1 MSKLGSVVAL
11 GMVCRTLDRLPSTGI
26 LYHFPSCT
34 NHDLAIDCLA
44 TGYPIPN
51 YQVIGKWV
59 EIVLEFGYFSIVFV
73 LAMLPVAVPFAECEQ
88 LEQPVDWLPDQVVQQ
103 IAALMDGA
111 EQQAYAAVVD
121 KVAEAMVVAVEH
133 VLVHVLPVLPWDH
146 VVQQLEYDLV
156 ADVME
161 LP

>member
-1 MSKLGSVVAL
+1 MSKFGSVVTL

-51 YQVIGKWV
+51 CQVIGRWV
-59 EIVLEFGYFSIVFV
+59 EIVLEFGYFSFVIVP
-73 LAMLPVAVPFAECEQ
+73 AMLPVAVPFVECEQ
-88 LEQPVDWLPDQVVQQ
+88 LDQPVDWLPDQVVQR
-103 IAALMDGA
+103 IAVLMAWA
-111 EQQAYAAVVD
+111 EQQAHAVVD
-121 KVAEAMVVAVEH
+121 KVAVAVVVAVEH

-146 VVQQLEYDLV
+146 VVQQLEYDLM
-156 ADVME
+156 ADVRE